1 MKILP
6 ILMLFAISSFAE
18 TYISGSVITNSVIN
32 DGGAD
37 HKGSGVIT
45 SKNITALSF
54 NKIDI
59 DIPADVTIDRAD
71 SQKIS
76 IKTDKNIIEKIKIYV
91 KQNTL
96 FIRAKGSFQSSRGI
110 NITLSNPHLNRLTI
124 DGASTIKLNGF
135 NEKSFTLT
143 LDGASDVSFHNGNF
157 DNFFIKADGSY
168 GVDLENVNIKKAKIK
183 AEGSGDIKVNV
194 SNYLQVDLKDTVEVK
209 YLGHP
214 KIKKS
219 IKDVSE
225 LIHI

>member
-6 ILMLFAISSFAE
+6 ILMLFTISSFAQ

-32 DGGAD
+32 DGGVS

-45 SKNITALSF
+45 SKNITTSSF

-59 DIPADVTIDRAD
+59 DIPANVTIDRAD
-71 SQKIS
+71 KKKIS
-76 IKTDKNIIEKIKIYV
+76 VKTDKNIIEKIKIYV

-96 FIRAKGSFQSSRGI
+96 FIRTKGSFQSSKGI
-110 NITLSNPHLNRLTI
+110 DIILTNPHLNRLTI

-135 NEKSFTLT
+135 NEEKFTLT

-157 DNFFIKADGSY
+157 DNFSIKADGSY
-168 GVDLENVNIKKAKIK
+168 GVDLTNVNIKEAKVK
-183 AEGSGDIKVNV
+183 AEGSGDIKLNV